1 MHGYKD
7 LGGIVKGRKR
17 TYRIEIK
24 IDEPP
29 RGKVRTEPIYVVSTF
44 DNDTGELVKKE
55 SVRVPDDSRQILSSF
70 VDITKRSA
78 EDDFM

>member
-17 TYRIEIK
+17 TYRIEID
-24 IDEPP
+24 IDEP
-29 RGKVRTEPIYVVSTF
+29 RHGEVRIDPVYVVSTF
-44 DNDTGELVKKE
+44 DNDTGELVRKE

-70 VDITKRSA
+70 VDITKQSA
-78 EDDFM
+78 GDDFM